1 MPKFAFLLFNDQ
13 PARTR
18 QHQKPLLNAF
28 GVIERVRVPRP
39 QDRDVDTR
47 GCEWMFAG
55 FERIRRPSLLLVPHR
70 KRVAEA
76 ENKPSVGVT

>member
-1 MPKFAFLLFNDQ
+1 
-13 PARTR
+13 
-18 QHQKPLLNAF
+18 
-28 GVIERVRVPRP
+28 
-39 QDRDVDTR
+39 VDTR